1 MRPII
6 RPIRPRECFVAVTA
20 LLALAVGL
28 WATPLAAWFDQQ
40 RTPRL
45 STPSGWPSP
54 VYDAGQNPVTK
65 AGFELGRRLFYDTRL
80 SKDGTI
86 ACASCHQQFAGF
98 AHYDHRV
105 SHGLNGANGTRN
117 APGLANLAW
126 QRDFMWDGGIVHLE
140 LQPLAPLT
148 NPVEMG
154 ETLARVLAKLRSD
167 ASYKADFERAFGPVD
182 AGGQVVDSQRL
193 LYALSQFLVTMI
205 SADSRYDRHVAGRET
220 FSTEEERG
228 LASFREHCASCHQ
241 EPLFTD
247 HAYRSD
253 GVVNDDIG
261 RALITG
267 KPEDRGLFRVPS
279 LRNVALTAPY
289 MHDGRFDTLEQ
300 VIQHYRGGIA
310 PAALND
316 PKLRQAASL
325 SDADAADLLAFL
337 QTLSDERFVHDR
349 RFAEAAAH

>member
-1 MRPII
+1 MRRI
-6 RPIRPRECFVAVTA
+6 IRPRELLLTIAA
-20 LLALAVGL
+20 LCSLAAIG

-45 STPSGWPSP
+45 STPVGWPEP
-54 VYDAGQNPVTK
+54 AYDAKQNPVTT

-80 SKDGTI
+80 SKDGTV
-86 ACASCHQQFAGF
+86 ACASCHQQFAAF

-126 QRDFMWDGGIVHLE
+126 QRDFMWDGGITHLE
-140 LQPLAPLT
+140 MQPLAPLG

-154 ETLARVLAKLRSD
+154 ETLDGVLAKLR
-167 ASYKADFERAFGPVD
+167 ADPQYVAQFDSAFGA
-182 AGGQVVDSQRL
+182 AGNDGELIDTQRFL
-193 LYALSQFLVTMI
+193 RALSQFLATMI
-205 SADSRYDRHVAGRET
+205 SADSRYDRHVAGREK
-220 FSTEEERG
+220 FSDEEQRG
-228 LASFREHCASCHQ
+228 LVAFREHCASCHQ

-247 HAYRSD
+247 HQYRSD
-253 GVVNDDIG
+253 GVANDDIG

-267 KPEDRGLFRVPS
+267 KPEDRGRFRVPS
-279 LRNVALTAPY
+279 LRNIALTAPY

-300 VIQHYRGGIA
+300 VIQHYRSGI
-310 PAALND
+310 PTAALSD
-316 PKLRQAASL
+316 PQLRQAASL

-337 QTLSDERFVHDR
+337 STLSDDRFIHDR
-349 RFAEAAAH
+349 RFAEAAAR